1 MSCKISEASCV
12 KGMTQSGTP
21 LFLHFMQSHTFRVI
35 VLLAT
40 LFFACPEESIARVA
54 PQKYGL
60 SFSALDS
67 ANISRSVKSG
77 IDSILA
83 AGPLKQQVAR
93 YDLQRPRPY
102 RNLTPD
108 FYLLVALCLILGLI
122 RYGDPRYFTMLVGAY
137 RGTGSGR
144 QWRELLQVAAV
155 ANLGMNI
162 FFCAVAGAYIYY
174 LTVNTTTKLMGS
186 YRAPLVLLVL
196 IAGMMLIYAGKYL
209 VLRFSGWVFRVEAL
223 ASEYIFNVFLVN
235 KIIGIVLLP
244 FVIVIAFAGREWVQ
258 PMAIVSG
265 VIVLG
270 LLATRYLRSWSA
282 FYAFFKG
289 SRFHFFTYL
298 CASEILPM
306 AVLIKWLLHLIF

>member
-1 MSCKISEASCV
+1 MAVLIF
-12 KGMTQSGTP
+12 GYSGE
-21 LFLHFMQSHTFRVI
+21 S
-35 VLLAT
+35 
-40 LFFACPEESIARVA
+40 FAKVT

-60 SFSALDS
+60 SFTAVDS
-67 ANISRSVKSG
+67 ANIARSAKAG
-77 IDSILA
+77 LDSVLH
-83 AGPLKQQVAR
+83 AGPLKEPVSG
-93 YDLQRPRPY
+93 YDIQRIRPY
-102 RNLTPD
+102 RNMTPD
-108 FYLLVALCLILGLI
+108 FYLLVGLCIILGLI
-122 RYGDPRYFTMLVGAY
+122 RYGDPRYFTMLIGAY

-144 QWRELLQVAAV
+144 QWRELLQAAAL

-174 LTVNTTTKLMGS
+174 ITAGTTTKLMGA

-196 IAGMMLIYAGKYL
+196 IAGMMLMYAGKYL
-209 VLRFSGWVFRVEAL
+209 VLRFSGWVFRVESL

-258 PMAIVSG
+258 PMAILSG

-306 AVLIKWLLHLIF
+306 AVLVKWLLYLIF

>member
-1 MSCKISEASCV
+1 MAK
-12 KGMTQSGTP
+12 
-21 LFLHFMQSHTFRVI
+21 
-35 VLLAT
+35 
-40 LFFACPEESIARVA
+40 VA
-54 PQKYGL
+54 PQTYGL
-60 SFSALDS
+60 SFTAADS
-67 ANISRSVKSG
+67 AAIGMSAKAG
-77 IDSILA
+77 FDSLLH
-83 AGPLKQQVAR
+83 AGPLKQAVSR
-93 YDLQRPRPY
+93 YDIQRIRPY
-102 RNLTPD
+102 RNLTAD
-108 FYLLVALCLILGLI
+108 FYLLVGLCIILGLI

-144 QWRELLQVAAV
+144 QWRELLQAAAV

-174 LTVNTTTKLMGS
+174 ITAGTTTKLMGE

-196 IAGMMLIYAGKYL
+196 ILGMMLMYAGKYL
-209 VLRFSGWVFRVEAL
+209 VLRFSGWVFRVESL

-244 FVIVIAFAGREWVQ
+244 FVIVIAFAGREWAQ

-306 AVLIKWLLHLIF
+306 AVLVKWLLHLIF